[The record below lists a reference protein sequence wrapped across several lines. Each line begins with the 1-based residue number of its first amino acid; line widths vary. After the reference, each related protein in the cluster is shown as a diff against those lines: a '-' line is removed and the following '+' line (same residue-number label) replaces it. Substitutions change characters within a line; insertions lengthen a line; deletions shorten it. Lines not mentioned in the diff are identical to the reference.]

1 MEGKTTIQVN
11 NSTKMK
17 LEKLKMSKRETLNDV
32 IENLIEDSTELSEK
46 TKREIEESLRQIES
60 VLPLILISQT
70 FRSESS

>member
-17 LEKLKMSKRETLNDV
+17 LEKLKMSKRDTLNDV

-46 TKREIEESLRQIES
+46 TKREIEESLRQIEKGEF
-60 VLPLILISQT
+60 VTHEQVRKELGL
-70 FRSESS
+70 

>member
-17 LEKLKMSKRETLNDV
+17 LEKLKMSKRDTLNDV

-46 TKREIEESLRQIES
+46 TKREIEESLRQIEKGEFVTHEQVKKEL
-60 VLPLILISQT
+60 VL
-70 FRSESS
+70 